1 MDVEDYRSNLLS
13 AVGSIADAEGEFL
26 ATAFTQRCT
35 EILTEAGEFDDVV
48 TLDFEG
54 AGTRRRKLK
63 VNGYDLE
70 NADNSVALIV
80 TAFSG
85 STSMGV
91 LSSTDA
97 KNYLKA
103 VQNFL
108 AEARDGSFFE
118 GREESSAAFQLAYDL
133 HNRASNVSRYRI
145 YLLTDDKLSARL
157 RELPTE
163 SESGIPVDLHLWD
176 IERFHQ
182 LQESQTGR
190 EPLLIDLRPWT
201 GDAGLP
207 ALEVEATSE
216 VKTYLASV
224 PGALLASLY
233 GKFGSRLLESNVR
246 SYLTNRGKVNKGIR
260 DTVFSSPER
269 FMAFNNGITATATSV
284 QTKHGSSALVMIE
297 DLQIV
302 NGGQTTA
309 SLFFVDKESKTKGS
323 LEKVHVPMKLVVV
336 APELAGDLV
345 PNISRYANSQNAV
358 SAADFFSNSPFHVR
372 IEELSRRI
380 LAPAVAGAT
389 YDTKWY
395 YERTRGQY
403 ENEKNK
409 LPAASAARFDKQYP
423 KHQKFDKPAL
433 AKYVMSWEQRPH
445 IVSAGAQ
452 KNFVAFADIVA
463 KKWEKDETAF
473 NETYFKES
481 VAKAIL
487 FNAIRAH
494 VIKTSWYQEERAYL
508 ANIVAYTV
516 AKLANLIDSQGRGR
530 LLNFEE
536 IWRRQ
541 AVPDSMLNVG
551 LDLALVVQKILTNE
565 QRPVRNVTEWAKKAE
580 CWNTVAAYPYALPV
594 EFIASLADP
603 SVVAESKR
611 NARQTQK
618 IDNGINQQVRLLEIP
633 KEHWTELRDFA
644 LSNRVGGPTDLG
656 ILDLVTGRRPGLPSE
671 RQAARLFAL
680 VSAANAKGFK
690 TFSP

>member
-1 MDVEDYRSNLLS
+1 MELDDYRSNLLS
-13 AVGSIADAEGEFL
+13 TVGSIADAEGEFL

-54 AGTRRRKLK
+54 VGARRRKLK

-80 TAFSG
+80 TSFSG
-85 STSMGV
+85 ASATGV

-97 KNYLKA
+97 KSTLKA

-108 AEARDGSFFE
+108 SEARDGSFFE

-133 HNRASNVSRYRI
+133 HNRAANVSRYRI
-145 YLLTDDKLSARL
+145 YLLTDDRLSSRL
-157 RELPTE
+157 RELPPE

-182 LQESQTGR
+182 LQESQSGR
-190 EPLLIDLRPWT
+190 EPLLIDLRAWT
-201 GDAGLP
+201 GDGGLP

-224 PGALLASLY
+224 PGNLLASLY
-233 GKFGSRLLESNVR
+233 GRYGSRLLESNVR

-260 DTVFSSPER
+260 ETVFATPER

-284 QTKHGSSALVMIE
+284 QTKDGSSSLISIE

-309 SLFFVDKESKTKGS
+309 SLFFVDKESKDKSS
-323 LEKVHVPMKLVVV
+323 LDRVHVPMKLVVV
-336 APELAGDLV
+336 APELASDLV
-345 PNISRYANSQNAV
+345 PSISRYANSQNAV

-372 IEELSRRI
+372 IEELSRRV

-403 ENEKNK
+403 ENERNK

-445 IVSAGAQ
+445 TVSGGAQ
-452 KNFVAFADIVA
+452 KNFIAFADMVA
-463 KKWEKDETAF
+463 KRWEKDESAF
-473 NETYFKES
+473 NETYFKEA
-481 VAKAIL
+481 VGKAIL
-487 FNAIRAH
+487 FNSIRAH
-494 VIKTSWYQEERAYL
+494 VVKTFWYQEERAYL

-516 AKLANLIDSQGRGR
+516 AKLAHLVETQGRGR
-530 LLNFEE
+530 LLNFDQ

-541 AVPDSMLNVG
+541 AVSDSL
-551 LDLALVVQKILTNE
+551 LDVALDVASAVQKILTNE
-565 QRPVRNVTEWAKKAE
+565 QRPVRNVTEWAKKVE
-580 CWNTVAAYPYALPV
+580 CWNTVAAYQTALPV
-594 EFIASLADP
+594 EFLASLVDP
-603 SVVAESKR
+603 SAVAESRR

-618 IDNGINQQVRLLEIP
+618 IDNGINQQMRLLEVP
-633 KEHWTELRDFA
+633 AAHWIELRDFA
-644 LSNRVGGPTDLG
+644 LSNRVGSPTDIG
-656 ILDLVTGRRPGLPSE
+656 ILDLMTGRRPGLPSE
-671 RQAARLFAL
+671 RQAARLLAL
-680 VSAANAKGFK
+680 VGAANAKGFK

>member
-1 MDVEDYRSNLLS
+1 MDVDDYRSNLL
-13 AVGSIADAEGEFL
+13 AEVGSLADAEGEFF
-26 ATAFTQRCT
+26 ATAFTQRCA
-35 EILTEAGEFDDVV
+35 EILAEAGEFDDAG

-54 AGTRRRKLK
+54 AGVRRRKLK

-70 NADNSVALIV
+70 NADNSIALIV

-85 STSMGV
+85 SSETGV

-97 KNYLKA
+97 KNHLRA
-103 VQNFL
+103 AQNFL
-108 AEARDGSFFE
+108 SEARDGSFFE
-118 GREESSAAFQLAYDL
+118 GREESSPAYQLAYDL
-133 HNRASNVSRYRI
+133 HNRGANVSRYRI
-145 YLLTDDKLSARL
+145 YLLTDDRLSARL

-163 SESGIPVDLHLWD
+163 AESGIPVDLHLWD
-176 IERFHQ
+176 IERFRQ
-182 LQESQTGR
+182 LHESQAGR
-190 EPLLIDLRPWT
+190 EPLVIDLRSWT
-201 GDAGLP
+201 GEGGLP
-207 ALEVEATSE
+207 ALEVEATTE

-224 PGALLASLY
+224 PGNLIASLY
-233 GKFGSRLLESNVR
+233 GRFGSRLLESNVR

-260 DTVFSSPER
+260 ETVFSAPER

-284 QTKHGSSALVMIE
+284 QTVDGSSSLAMIE

-309 SLFFVDKESKTKGS
+309 SLFFVDKESKTQGI

-336 APELAGDLV
+336 APDIASDLV
-345 PNISRYANSQNAV
+345 PDISRFANSQNAV

-372 IEELSRRI
+372 IEELSRRV

-403 ENEKNK
+403 ENERNK
-409 LPAASAARFDKQYP
+409 LPAASATRFDKQYP
-423 KHQKFDKPAL
+423 KQQKFDKPAL

-445 IVSAGAQ
+445 TVSAGAQ
-452 KNFVAFADIVA
+452 KNFIAFADIVA

-473 NETYFKES
+473 NETYFKEI

-487 FNAIRAH
+487 FNSIRSH
-494 VIKTSWYQEERAYL
+494 VVKTPWYQEERAYL
-508 ANIVAYTV
+508 ANIVAYSV
-516 AKLANLIDSQGRGR
+516 AKLAQLIETQGRGR
-530 LLNFEE
+530 LMNFEE

-541 AVPDSMLNVG
+541 AVSDQVLNVG
-551 LDLALVVQKILTNE
+551 LEVAAAVQKILTSE

-580 CWNTVAAYPYALPV
+580 CWNTVANYSYTLPT
-594 EFIASLADP
+594 EFLAGLADP
-603 SVVAESKR
+603 SAVAESRR

-618 IDNGINQQVRLLEIP
+618 IDNGINQQMRLLEIP
-633 KEHWTELRDFA
+633 VEHWIELRDFA
-644 LSNRVGGPTDLG
+644 LSNRVGSPTDLG

-671 RQAARLFAL
+671 RQAARLLTL
-680 VSAANAKGFK
+680 VNTANARGFK
-690 TFSP
+690 TFSL

>member
-1 MDVEDYRSNLLS
+1 MELDDYRSNLLS
-13 AVGSIADAEGEFL
+13 AVGSIADADGEFL

-35 EILTEAGEFDDVV
+35 EILAEAGEFDDVV

-54 AGTRRRKLK
+54 VGARRRKLR

-80 TAFSG
+80 TAYSG
-85 STSMGV
+85 GNEAGV

-97 KNYLKA
+97 KAYLKS

-108 AEARDGSFFE
+108 ADARDKSFFD

-133 HNRASNVSRYRI
+133 YNRAANVSRYRI
-145 YLLTDDKLSARL
+145 YLLTDDKLSSRL
-157 RELPTE
+157 RELPPET
-163 SESGIPVDLHLWD
+163 ESGIPVDLHLWD

-182 LQESQTGR
+182 LQESQSGR

-201 GDAGLP
+201 GNNGLP

-224 PGALLASLY
+224 PGNLLASLY

-246 SYLTNRGKVNKGIR
+246 SYLTNRGRVNKGIR
-260 DTVFSSPER
+260 ETVFASPER

-284 QTKHGSSALVMIE
+284 QTSDDSSSLVLIE

-309 SLFFVDKESKTKGS
+309 SLFFVQKESKTKS
-323 LEKVHVPMKLVVV
+323 VLDSVHVPMKLVVI
-336 APELAGDLV
+336 APDLANDLV
-345 PNISRYANSQNAV
+345 PSISRYANSQNAV

-403 ENEKNK
+403 ENERNK

-423 KHQKFDKPAL
+423 KQHKFDKPGL
-433 AKYVMSWEQRPH
+433 AKYLMSWEQRPH
-445 IVSAGAQ
+445 TVSAGAQ
-452 KNFVAFADIVA
+452 KNFVAFADLIA
-463 KKWEKDETAF
+463 KKWEKDESAF
-473 NETYFKES
+473 NETFFKEA
-481 VAKAIL
+481 VAKALL
-487 FNAIRAH
+487 FDAIRSR
-494 VIKTSWYQEERAYL
+494 VIKTDWYQEERAYL
-508 ANIVAYTV
+508 ANIVTYTV
-516 AKLANLIDSQGRGR
+516 AKIAQLVETQGRGR
-530 LLNFEE
+530 LFDFEV

-541 AVPDSMLNVG
+541 AVPESVLNV
-551 LDLALVVQKILTNE
+551 AVEIATAVQKILTNE
-565 QRPVRNVTEWAKKAE
+565 QRPVRNVTEWAKKVD
-580 CWNTVAAYPYALPV
+580 CWNTVAAYSFMLPA
-594 EFIASLADP
+594 EFMAALADP
-603 SVVAESKR
+603 SAVAEKKR

-618 IDNGINQQVRLLEIP
+618 IDNGINQQMRLLEIP
-633 KEHWTELRDFA
+633 AEHWTELRAFA
-644 LSNRVGGPTDLG
+644 LSNRVGSPTDMG

-680 VSAANAKGFK
+680 VGAANAKGFR